1 MSCDLGVYG
10 LAVMGVNLA
19 LNAASKGYTVCVSNR
34 SPSKVDTAIQ
44 RANEEGLTD
53 KMVGVK
59 DMKEFVENI
68 KRPRRIVMLVQ
79 AGAPVDALIDGLLP
93 LLSKGDILVDGGNE
107 FYQNTEQRI
116 ARCKQHGILYMGMGV
131 SGGEEGARHG
141 PSLMPGGD
149 KEAWHA
155 LKPILLPIAAQ
166 IDPSKAPTGPQP
178 QFSEAQVQNAC
189 VAFLGPG
196 GCGNFVK
203 MVHNGIE
210 YGDMQLIAEVY
221 SVLRHCYGMT
231 NSELGDLFSQWNQT
245 ELNSYLIEITSHIFK
260 KKQGNEY
267 LLDMILDTA
276 GNKGTGRW
284 TVQQAAEW
292 GVPVPCLA
300 AALDM
305 RYISAHRGL
314 RERLSSLY
322 TQCMNPQG
330 QNKEG
335 QKMPPLGR
343 EVIFCSCQSLIDFVC
358 LNSILT
364 GCCCFAECISD
375 DIKSSLYVAKICC
388 YAQGLHLIATA
399 SKEKQWD
406 LNLAEVSRIWK
417 GGCIIRARFLNVM
430 EKAFKENPQVEN
442 LLLVDRL
449 AEGTKGRASVT
460 AEGATG
466 GSELYDEDK
475 RGQRE
480 LLMLCECHFF
490 FSIRTEVAR
499 HLPAL
504 RRVLDMALIQR
515 PCAAPSCSSSA
526 LLLSLPAL
534 SAAYHYI
541 TAFTSAS
548 LPTNLI
554 QAQRDCFGAHT
565 FERKDKPGEKIHEK
579 NWLA

>member
-1 MSCDLGVYG
+1 
-10 LAVMGVNLA
+10 
-19 LNAASKGYTVCVSNR
+19 
-34 SPSKVDTAIQ
+34 
-44 RANEEGLTD
+44 
-53 KMVGVK
+53 
-59 DMKEFVENI
+59 
-68 KRPRRIVMLVQ
+68 
-79 AGAPVDALIDGLLP
+79 
-93 LLSKGDILVDGGNE
+93 
-107 FYQNTEQRI
+107 
-116 ARCKQHGILYMGMGV
+116 
-131 SGGEEGARHG
+131 
-141 PSLMPGGD
+141 
-149 KEAWHA
+149 
-155 LKPILLPIAAQ
+155 
-166 IDPSKAPTGPQP
+166 
-178 QFSEAQVQNAC
+178 
-189 VAFLGPG
+189 
-196 GCGNFVK
+196 
-203 MVHNGIE
+203 
-210 YGDMQLIAEVY
+210 
-221 SVLRHCYGMT
+221 
-231 NSELGDLFSQWNQT
+231 
-245 ELNSYLIEITSHIFK
+245 
-260 KKQGNEY
+260 
-267 LLDMILDTA
+267 
-276 GNKGTGRW
+276 
-284 TVQQAAEW
+284 
-292 GVPVPCLA
+292 
-300 AALDM
+300 
-305 RYISAHRGL
+305 
-314 RERLSSLY
+314 
-322 TQCMNPQG
+322 
-330 QNKEG
+330 
-335 QKMPPLGR
+335 MPPL
-343 EVIFCSCQSLIDFVC
+343 
-358 LNSILT
+358 
-364 GCCCFAECISD
+364 D

-406 LNLAEVSRIWK
+406 LNLAEHIRSALEIAGGVCTLGFAYACPLGLLAGFLI

>member
-178 QFSEAQVQNAC
+178 QFSEAQV
-189 VAFLGPG
+189 
-196 GCGNFVK
+196 
-203 MVHNGIE
+203 
-210 YGDMQLIAEVY
+210 Y

-305 RYISAHRGL
+305 RSASA
-314 RERLSSLY
+314 EA
-322 TQCMNPQG
+322 
-330 QNKEG
+330 EG
-335 QKMPPLGR
+335 
-343 EVIFCSCQSLIDFVC
+343 II
-358 LNSILT
+358 SILMVH
-364 GCCCFAECISD
+364 G
-375 DIKSSLYVAKICC
+375 
-388 YAQGLHLIATA
+388 
-399 SKEKQWD
+399 
-406 LNLAEVSRIWK
+406 
-417 GGCIIRARFLNVM
+417 M
-430 EKAFKENPQVEN
+430 
-442 LLLVDRL
+442 
-449 AEGTKGRASVT
+449 
-460 AEGATG
+460 
-466 GSELYDEDK
+466 
-475 RGQRE
+475 
-480 LLMLCECHFF
+480 
-490 FSIRTEVAR
+490 
-499 HLPAL
+499 
-504 RRVLDMALIQR
+504 
-515 PCAAPSCSSSA
+515 
-526 LLLSLPAL
+526 
-534 SAAYHYI
+534 
-541 TAFTSAS
+541 
-548 LPTNLI
+548 
-554 QAQRDCFGAHT
+554 
-565 FERKDKPGEKIHEK
+565 
-579 NWLA
+579 